1 MIAAALWWGLGWG
14 GWLLCQAA
22 AVLKGLAVV
31 GKVAALVGW
40 AVRLACVAVAACRG
54 RERGAA

>member
-1 MIAAALWWGLGWG
+1 MMVAALWWGVGWG
-14 GWLLCQAA
+14 GWLLCQLA
-22 AVLKGLAVV
+22 AVLKGLAAI
-31 GKVAALVGW
+31 GKVAAVVGW